1 MHRAKQFMNTFEAL
15 TTRTTIHRFSEEPVD
30 TAIVERALE
39 AAVAAPNHKLTN
51 PWRFTRI
58 GDETQQSIT
67 DLYLQLKRESKG
79 ELSEDQRE
87 EYRQKIGGPPVVIAV
102 SQVLDE
108 DPFRRKE
115 DYAAV
120 ACAVQNLMLSLWNDG
135 ISSKWSTG
143 SVTRHDQTYE
153 MLDIDRQHEEIVGF
167 IFAGRPREDHRDT
180 AKPDR
185 TSLDDVVRQV
195 P

>member
-1 MHRAKQFMNTFEAL
+1 MDTFKAL
-15 TTRTTIHRFSEEPVD
+15 TSRTTIHRFSEEPVD
-30 TAIVERALE
+30 DAIVERALE

-58 GDETQQSIT
+58 GDETQASIT
-67 DLYLQLKRESKG
+67 ELYLDLKRESKG
-79 ELSEDQRE
+79 ELSDHQVR

-102 SQVLDE
+102 SQVLDD

-120 ACAVQNLMLSLWNDG
+120 ACAIQNLMLSMFNDG
-135 ISSKWSTG
+135 IHTKWSTG
-143 SVTRHDQTYE
+143 SVTRHDETYR
-153 MLDIDRQHEEIVGF
+153 MLGIDPDRQEIVGF
-167 IFAGRPREDHRDT
+167 VFAGRPREDHRDT
-180 AKPDR
+180 QKPGR
-185 TSLDDVVRQV
+185 KPLSEVVRKV